1 MMTGLFGNG
10 APVIMA
16 IKPKFANLIY
26 EGKKQW
32 EFRKVPPPLM
42 RVVYVYESEP
52 VSAITGTLFFR
63 SKVEGI
69 VDDVWET
76 VTRGKVFA
84 RNGTGIGLETLKA
97 YVGNNPTVAAL
108 RVACPERMDKPVKIA
123 CRPPMNWCTL
133 DACSRR
139 RVADGGIQS

>member
-1 MMTGLFGNG
+1 MMTGLLGNG

-16 IKPKFANLIY
+16 IKPKYANLIY
-26 EGKKQW
+26 DGMKQW
-32 EFRKVPPPLM
+32 EFRKAPPPLM

-76 VTRGKVFA
+76 VTRGKVFTK
-84 RNGTGIGLETLKA
+84 NLTGIGLDALKA
-97 YVGNNPTVAAL
+97 YVGNSPTVAAL
-108 RVACPERMDKPVKIA
+108 RVAGASRMEKPVKIA
-123 CRPPMNWCTL
+123 SRPPMNWCTL

>member
-1 MMTGLFGNG
+1 MKNLFMNRC
-10 APVIMA
+10 PVIMA
-16 IKPKFANLIY
+16 IKPKFAKLIY
-26 EGKKQW
+26 EEKKQW

-76 VTRGKVFA
+76 VTRGKVFD

-97 YVGNNPTVAAL
+97 YVGNHPTVAAL
-108 RVACPERMDKPVKIA
+108 RVACPERMEKPVKIA
-123 CRPPMNWCTL
+123 FRPPMNWCTL
-133 DACSRR
+133 DAVSRR
-139 RVADGGIQS
+139 RVTDVGVQP

>member
-1 MMTGLFGNG
+1 MGSHVIGD
-10 APVIMA
+10 PVIMA
-16 IKPKFANLIY
+16 IKPKYAKMIY
-26 EGKKQW
+26 EGRKQW
-32 EFRKVPPPLM
+32 EFRKAPPPLM
-42 RVVYVYESEP
+42 RVVYIYESAP
-52 VSAITGTLFFR
+52 VSAITGTLLFR
-63 SKVEGI
+63 SKVEGL

-76 VTRGKVFA
+76 VTKGHVFS
-84 RNGTGIGLETLKA
+84 RNLTGIGLNALKA
-97 YVGNNPTVAAL
+97 YVGRSPTVAAL

>member
-1 MMTGLFGNG
+1 MNNLA

-16 IKPKFANLIY
+16 IKPRFAKMIY

-42 RVVYVYESEP
+42 RLVYVYESAP
-52 VSAITGTLFFR
+52 VSAITGTLIFR

-76 VTRGKVFA
+76 VTRGKVFTL
-84 RNGTGIGLETLKA
+84 NGTGIGLAELKD
-97 YVGNNPTVAAL
+97 YVWKHQTVAAL
-108 RVACPERMDKPVKIA
+108 RVACPERIEKPVKIA
-123 CRPPMNWCTL
+123 FRPTMNWCTL
-133 DACSRR
+133 DSASMRSTSN
-139 RVADGGIQS
+139 GGIHS